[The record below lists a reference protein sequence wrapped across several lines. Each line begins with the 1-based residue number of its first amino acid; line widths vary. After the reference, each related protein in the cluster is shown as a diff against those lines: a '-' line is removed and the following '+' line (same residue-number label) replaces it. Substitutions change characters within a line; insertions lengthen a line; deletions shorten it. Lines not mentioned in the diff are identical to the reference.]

1 VSDFVSGSQL
11 SLLFIAVC
19 LMSLSAVAL
28 ILSIQDEDIVFAW
41 LWAVVFALSSLL
53 VAWSFWRLV

>member
-1 VSDFVSGSQL
+1 MIDFVSGSQL
-11 SLLFIAVC
+11 ILLFIAVC
-19 LMSLSAVAL
+19 LVGLSAGAL
-28 ILSIQDEDIVFAW
+28 TLSIQDEDSVFAW